1 MTLTAYTDHVA
12 GQDKAAADGLEPH
25 MTAAIVDAFAHM
37 VALNLSVER
46 S

>member
-1 MTLTAYTDHVA
+1 MWLVRTKPLPT
-12 GQDKAAADGLEPH
+12 GWNPH